1 MEKRREEILS
11 QRKVCEMKQIPGLL
25 RVLFSCTLL
34 MLFSSQTE
42 AVGEDADVQI
52 ELQSSLSSDHIRP
65 GDTVKVYAW
74 MAKDKEVQATVA
86 MKRYLRM
93 SASVRQPDGSRF
105 SKALFD
111 NGLDGDVKAGD
122 GVFTCQFTAD
132 WTGEYHVRIIAEGKG
147 FRKEH
152 DHLFSSVMS
161 GQAESPPLQ
170 GEQADKAESTSAV
183 RSERAAP
190 PAFTRTLFFMI
201 NGMIALL
208 WIAAFGYLFM
218 RTRKTGPIR
227 ITKKDVDF
235 RQGVQ
240 TQAEEKIK
248 QLVSD
253 GKKGQEGL
261 TSDATVIADMHA
273 ARHRF
278 LEGVIDGVKNSK
290 EDLPAVWQK
299 IYGSF
304 DETVK
309 VVLKDKKTALDEKD
323 LLQEK
328 VEEIGGITEELKGA
342 KVLADA
348 QARKIAFL
356 LSFKDVIA
364 ESQQKFDFLKKKN
377 KELAQKLFDA
387 AHTAG
392 VADAMKAPLAEFGEN
407 YKQLELC
414 VATLEQEN
422 ERLVGEIKKW
432 QNELEQIRKQG
443 PVTVGETSA
452 EALVEK
458 EDLKAMVRVLDESIR
473 MKDKE
478 LAAALQRFESLEAE
492 YMVLY
497 QEKQAGQQ
505 QPDM

>member
-1 MEKRREEILS
+1 MLEEILL
-11 QRKVCEMKQIPGLL
+11 QGKAYEMKQILHFLG
-25 RVLFSCTLL
+25 VLFSCIMLI
-34 MLFSSQTE
+34 LFSRHAE

-93 SASVRQPDGSRF
+93 SASIRQPDGSRF

-111 NGLDGDVKAGD
+111 NGLDGDLKAGD

-170 GEQADKAESTSAV
+170 KEQADRAESNSAV

-208 WIAAFGYLFM
+208 WIAAFGYLFL
-218 RTRKTGPIR
+218 RTRKTGPMR

-235 RQGVQ
+235 RQGIQ

-309 VVLKDKKTALDEKD
+309 VVLKGKKTALDEKD

-422 ERLVGEIKKW
+422 ERLVGEIKRW

-443 PVTVGETSA
+443 PVTVA
-452 EALVEK
+452 EIPAELLKEN
-458 EDLKAMVRVLDESIR
+458 EDLKERVRELESTV
-473 MKDKE
+473 KAGEKE
-478 LAAALQRFESLEAE
+478 LADASQRFESLEAE